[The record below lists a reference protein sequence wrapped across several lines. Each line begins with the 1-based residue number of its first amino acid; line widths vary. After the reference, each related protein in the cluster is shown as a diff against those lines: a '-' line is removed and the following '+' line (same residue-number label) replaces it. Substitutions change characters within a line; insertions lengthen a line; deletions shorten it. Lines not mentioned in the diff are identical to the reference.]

1 MFNGYKILVIG
12 DTCIDKFQY
21 VDCYK
26 LSPESPA
33 PVARVVKQTINPGMA
48 GNVVECLK
56 SLAPDSKI
64 YSLFQDKEI
73 LKERIVDI
81 KYNHHFIRLDYE
93 DDINRIKLDKDILKE
108 LFIYDAVIISDYN
121 KGFLLEEDIESI
133 LNACS
138 IYEVPTFLD
147 TKKKAGE
154 FADKTFCVKINE
166 KEYNLSPEWPLHCQ
180 NLIVTLGGDGAR
192 FSSKFLRSISKI
204 NGYKVDVSS
213 IIGCGDCFL
222 ASLVLKYLETKDF
235 RQSIDFA
242 NYCAAISASKPGVFC
257 PKQED
262 IQNYVFNL

>member
-1 MFNGYKILVIG
+1 MSEIHKPKPKVYIACDIEKTGSMLIKHKVNSIGFYIEIVNSDRSIIEETYKYNISVKHPTFNEDGE
-12 DTCIDKFQY
+12 CIDYGDFEPR
-21 VDCYK
+21 CWN
-26 LSPESPA
+26 EFW
-33 PVARVVKQTINPGMA
+33 G
-48 GNVVECLK
+48 
-56 SLAPDSKI
+56 
-64 YSLFQDKEI
+64 
-73 LKERIVDI
+73 
-81 KYNHHFIRLDYE
+81 
-93 DDINRIKLDKDILKE
+93 KLDKDILKE

-242 NYCAAISASKPGVFC
+242 NYCAAISASKPGVFFL
-257 PKQED
+257 
-262 IQNYVFNL
+262 IQ